1 MPTRVAG
8 RHVLATL
15 GGLSWAVL
23 VSVFMA
29 AQGAVPS
36 GTPEKARAYYGELA
50 KLLQFST
57 PETILD
63 STLDDVPRYLG
74 YAGLSGRDLEQL
86 PSFVLMDPLRLGQQC
101 EPQSSCETAVGN
113 PTEFRRTFSVL
124 PLRPGDILAARFL
137 APKIANVSES
147 AETRAH
153 GWRKLV
159 RLQARSGSRAASRG
173 IAAGII
179 LFNFFTKPGEKP
191 FVSGAESVN
200 TQVMLLSTPAAV
212 RKQDALYWLD
222 YGPLTAG
229 GKLSLK
235 LDATFEAG
243 DLQGDPAATK
253 PYFVP
258 DGCVACHGENPERA
272 MVNYL
277 DTDHWFDRLA
287 NDFSRV
293 RDEGTP
299 VVFDGGADTS
309 SPQFALAFDVI
320 RRFNEEAERQ
330 AAMAQRNS
338 FHVLAGRNWLKL
350 HKDNNSHIPAIDRG
364 IPAKRNWNPASD
376 NDRELLDAL
385 NRYCFRCHGTI
396 KFNVFERPQ
405 VFDRRAVIVSRLLP
419 TQAQLKANPAF
430 LMPPDRKLPDA
441 DRDRILTLLH
451 SMEK

>member
-1 MPTRVAG
+1 M
-8 RHVLATL
+8 
-15 GGLSWAVL
+15 
-23 VSVFMA
+23 SVFIA

-36 GTPEKARAYYGELA
+36 GSPAKARAYYADLA
-50 KLLQFST
+50 KRLQFAT
-57 PETILD
+57 PETIFD

-86 PSFVLMDPLRLGQQC
+86 PSFVLMDQVRLGQPC
-101 EPQSSCETAVGN
+101 EAAGSCETAVAD

-124 PLRPGDILAARFL
+124 PLRPGDILASRFL
-137 APKIANVSES
+137 APKIANVSEGPD
-147 AETRAH
+147 TRPH

-159 RLQARSGSRAASRG
+159 RLQARSGSQAAGHG

-179 LFNFFTKPGEKP
+179 LFNSFTKPGEKP
-191 FVSGAESVN
+191 FVPGAESIN
-200 TQVMLLSTPAAV
+200 TQVMLLSTPAAG
-212 RKQDALYWLD
+212 RRQDTLYWLD
-222 YGPLTAG
+222 YGPFSAG

-243 DLQGDPAATK
+243 DLQGDPAATR

-258 DGCVACHGENPERA
+258 DGCVACHGENPARA

-277 DTDHWFDRLA
+277 DTDHWFDRLS
-287 NDFSRV
+287 NDFARV
-293 RDEGTP
+293 AAEGTP
-299 VVFDGGADTS
+299 VVFDGGSDPS
-309 SPQFALAFDVI
+309 SPQFSFAFDVI

-330 AAMAQRNS
+330 ATLAQRNS

-350 HKDNNSHIPAIDRG
+350 HKDNNNHIPAIERG
-364 IPAKRNWNPASD
+364 VPARRNWNPTSES
-376 NDRELLDAL
+376 DRELLDAL

-405 VFDRRAVIVSRLLP
+405 VFDRRAVIASRLLP
-419 TQAQLKANPAF
+419 TPAQLKANPAF

-441 DRDRILTLLH
+441 ERDRIMTLLRG
-451 SMEK
+451 MEK